1 MTALSPRRRRVI
13 YGWLGVCT
21 TDGKAMDNG
30 GRKMDETA
38 SSELALLC
46 FGLHAAS
53 RAMTAV
59 YRPLLEELGLTY
71 PQYLVMLLLWEDEPR
86 LVKELG
92 QTLELDSGT
101 LSPLLKRLEAAG
113 LVRRERRATD
123 ERAVEVTL
131 TPEGRSLQDRARHI
145 PRAIER
151 ATNLSNEEIE
161 DLRLRLSGLRS
172 SLRRALDE

>member
-1 MTALSPRRRRVI
+1 MMT
-13 YGWLGVCT
+13 
-21 TDGKAMDNG
+21 GKGQNHG
-30 GRKMDETA
+30 GTGIDEAT
-38 SSELALLC
+38 SSEVALLC

-71 PQYLVMLLLWEDEPR
+71 TQYLVMLLLWEDEPR

-92 QTLELDSGT
+92 RTLELDSGT

-113 LVRRERRATD
+113 LVRRERRAAD
-123 ERAVEVTL
+123 EREVEVTL
-131 TPEGRSLQDRARHI
+131 TPEGRVLQERARHI

-151 ATNLSNEEIE
+151 ATNLSDGEIE
-161 DLRLRLSGLRS
+161 DLRIRIADLRV
-172 SLRRALDE
+172 SLRRALAE

>member
-1 MTALSPRRRRVI
+1 MMSDEKQSQDLA
-13 YGWLGVCT
+13 G
-21 TDGKAMDNG
+21 AG
-30 GRKMDETA
+30 GPA

-59 YRPLLEELGLTY
+59 YRPLLEDIGLTY
-71 PQYLVMLLLWEDEPR
+71 TQYLVMLLLWEDEPR
-86 LVKELG
+86 LVKEIG
-92 QTLELDSGT
+92 RVLELDSGT

-123 ERAVEVTL
+123 EREVEVTL
-131 TPEGRSLQDRARHI
+131 TQEGRALRERARHV

-161 DLRLRLSGLRS
+161 DLRVRLTELRS
-172 SLRRALDE
+172 ALRQALVE

>member
-1 MTALSPRRRRVI
+1 MMSDKQQSQDLAR
-13 YGWLGVCT
+13 
-21 TDGKAMDNG
+21 AG
-30 GRKMDETA
+30 GPA

-59 YRPLLEELGLTY
+59 YRPLLEDIGLTY
-71 PQYLVMLLLWEDEPR
+71 TQYLVMLLLWEDEPR
-86 LVKELG
+86 LVKEIG
-92 QTLELDSGT
+92 RVLELDSGT

-123 ERAVEVTL
+123 EREVEVTL
-131 TPEGRSLQDRARHI
+131 TQEGRALRERARNV

-161 DLRLRLSGLRS
+161 DLRVRLTELRS
-172 SLRRALDE
+172 ALRQALVE

>member
-1 MTALSPRRRRVI
+1 MMADK
-13 YGWLGVCT
+13 GQ
-21 TDGKAMDNG
+21 NHG
-30 GRKMDETA
+30 GTGMDEAT
-38 SSELALLC
+38 SSELVLLC

-71 PQYLVMLLLWEDEPR
+71 TQYLVMLLLWEDEPR

-92 QTLELDSGT
+92 RTLELDSGT

-113 LVRRERRATD
+113 LVRRERRAAD
-123 ERAVEVTL
+123 EREVEVTL
-131 TPEGRSLQDRARHI
+131 TPEGRVLQERARHI

-151 ATNLSNEEIE
+151 ATNLSDGEIE
-161 DLRLRLSGLRS
+161 DLRIRIADLRV
-172 SLRRALDE
+172 SLRRALAE

>member
-1 MTALSPRRRRVI
+1 M
-13 YGWLGVCT
+13 
-21 TDGKAMDNG
+21 
-30 GRKMDETA
+30 

-92 QTLELDSGT
+92 LTLELDSGT

-113 LVRRERRATD
+113 LVRRERRVTD

-131 TPEGRSLQDRARHI
+131 TPEGSALQERARHV

-151 ATNLSNEEIE
+151 ATNLSEKEIE
-161 DLRLRLSGLRS
+161 DLRLRLSDLRS

>member
-1 MTALSPRRRRVI
+1 MMADK
-13 YGWLGVCT
+13 GQ
-21 TDGKAMDNG
+21 NHG
-30 GRKMDETA
+30 GTGMDEAT

-59 YRPLLEELGLTY
+59 YRPLLEEFGLTY
-71 PQYLVMLLLWEDEPR
+71 TQYLVMLLLWEDEPR

-92 QTLELDSGT
+92 RTLELDSGT

-113 LVRRERRATD
+113 LVRRERRAAD
-123 ERAVEVTL
+123 EREVEVTL
-131 TPEGRSLQDRARHI
+131 TPEGRALQERARHI

-151 ATNLSNEEIE
+151 ATNLSDGEIE
-161 DLRLRLSGLRS
+161 ALRIRIADLRV
-172 SLRRALDE
+172 SLRRALAE

>member
-1 MTALSPRRRRVI
+1 MSDRPQFR
-13 YGWLGVCT
+13 GVAET
-21 TDGKAMDNG
+21 G
-30 GRKMDETA
+30 GPA

-59 YRPLLEELGLTY
+59 YRPLLEEVGLTY
-71 PQYLVMLLLWEDEPR
+71 TQYLVMLLLWEDEPR
-86 LVKELG
+86 LVKEIG
-92 QTLELDSGT
+92 RVLELDSGT

-123 ERAVEVTL
+123 EREVEVTL
-131 TPEGRSLQDRARHI
+131 TTEGRALRERARHI

-161 DLRLRLSGLRS
+161 DLRVRLTDLRVALRQ
-172 SLRRALDE
+172 ALVE

>member
-1 MTALSPRRRRVI
+1 MMSDKPHYQGRV
-13 YGWLGVCT
+13 
-21 TDGKAMDNG
+21 
-30 GRKMDETA
+30 ETHGPA

-59 YRPLLEELGLTY
+59 YRPLLEDLGLTY
-71 PQYLVMLLLWEDEPR
+71 TQYLVMLLLWEGEPR
-86 LVKELG
+86 LVKEIG
-92 QTLELDSGT
+92 RVLELDSGT

-113 LVRRERRATD
+113 LVRRERRAAD

-131 TPEGRSLQDRARHI
+131 TPEGRALKEHARHI

-151 ATNLSNEEIE
+151 ATDLSDGEIE
-161 DLRLRLSGLRS
+161 DLRARLDELRAA
-172 SLRRALDE
+172 LRRALAE

>member
-1 MTALSPRRRRVI
+1 
-13 YGWLGVCT
+13 
-21 TDGKAMDNG
+21 
-30 GRKMDETA
+30 MDEATD
-38 SSELALLC
+38 SEIALLC

-71 PQYLVMLLLWEDEPR
+71 TQYLVMLLLWEDEPR
-86 LVKELG
+86 LVNELG
-92 QTLELDSGT
+92 RVLELDSGT

-131 TPEGRSLQDRARHI
+131 TPEGRALRERARHI
-145 PRAIER
+145 PRAIEQ
-151 ATNLSNEEIE
+151 ATDLSNGEIE
-161 DLRLRLSGLRS
+161 DLRLKLADLRA
-172 SLRRALDE
+172 SLRRALVE

>member
-1 MTALSPRRRRVI
+1 MTENKQ
-13 YGWLGVCT
+13 
-21 TDGKAMDNG
+21 TDGRTG
-30 GRKMDETA
+30 IDEATD
-38 SSELALLC
+38 SELALLC

-71 PQYLVMLLLWEDEPR
+71 TQYLVMLLLWEDEPR
-86 LVKELG
+86 LVNELG
-92 QTLELDSGT
+92 RVLELDSGT

-131 TPEGRSLQDRARHI
+131 TPEGRALRERARHI
-145 PRAIER
+145 PRAIEQ
-151 ATNLSNEEIE
+151 ATDLSNGEIE
-161 DLRLRLSGLRS
+161 DLRLKLADLRA
-172 SLRRALDE
+172 SLRRALVE

>member
-1 MTALSPRRRRVI
+1 
-13 YGWLGVCT
+13 
-21 TDGKAMDNG
+21 
-30 GRKMDETA
+30 MDEAT
-38 SSELALLC
+38 SSRLALLC

-59 YRPLLEELGLTY
+59 YRPLLEEIGLTY

-92 QTLELDSGT
+92 RTLELDSGT
-101 LSPLLKRLEAAG
+101 LSPLIKRLETAG

-131 TPEGRSLQDRARHI
+131 TPEGRALQERARHI

-161 DLRLRLSGLRS
+161 DLRGRLDDLRA
-172 SLRRALDE
+172 SLRRALPE